1 MRQTFFCGKRID
13 KHEFSIAGIT
23 RSILLCMLCIFIGPF
38 SKYVTWVRE
47 KSRRKNDIEKRA
59 CCQKSDV
66 PQTTSF
72 MYFLL
77 YLNLSFLVSHEALI
91 ILQPGTRKTLP
102 RAYQCI

>member
-1 MRQTFFCGKRID
+1 MSLGKGKRVD
-13 KHEFSIAGIT
+13 
-23 RSILLCMLCIFIGPF
+23 
-38 SKYVTWVRE
+38 E
-47 KSRRKNDIEKRA
+47 KMTKNDIEKRA
-59 CCQKSDV
+59 CSQKSDV
-66 PQTTSF
+66 PQATSF